1 MKFKSLLFIAGS
13 VLVGL
18 PTYAALPEG
27 QNQPITEAQ
36 ALTIFPLEGGSWNQE
51 GMKCSVNF
59 VDHKKNASFDLQ
71 MIAGYDSKMAKSTA
85 TPRAVYSI
93 GGVQFKSEALKYKIS
108 NSAQSGVSSIT
119 VYGVTYLSEGSADTA
134 HPNNR
139 MVRLEAELKVTPGK
153 DNIASSFTLVR
164 ILMSKHIIDTY
175 DTQLERESCRAE

>member
-1 MKFKSLLFIAGS
+1 MRDKLFLFIAGS
-13 VLVGL
+13 LLVVL

-36 ALTIFPLEGGSWNQE
+36 ALTIFPLEGGSWSQE

-59 VDHKKNASFDLQ
+59 VDHEKSVSFALQ
-71 MIAGYDSKMAKSTA
+71 MVAGYDSKMAKNTA

-93 GGVQFKSEALKYKIS
+93 GDVQFKSEALKYKIS

-119 VYGVTYLSEGSADTA
+119 VYGVTYLSEGKADA
-134 HPNNR
+134 ANPYNR

-153 DNIASSFTLVR
+153 DNLASSFSLVR
-164 ILMSKHIIDTY
+164 VIMSKHIIDSY
-175 DTQLERESCRAE
+175 DTQVGRESCRAE